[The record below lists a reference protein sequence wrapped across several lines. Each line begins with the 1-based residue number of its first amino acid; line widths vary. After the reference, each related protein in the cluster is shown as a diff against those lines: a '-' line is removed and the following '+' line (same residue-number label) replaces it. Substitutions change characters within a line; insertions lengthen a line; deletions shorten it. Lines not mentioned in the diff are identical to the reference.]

1 MTSLALWKNSAVP
14 WGSDDSEKTWLRT
27 VSLGAQGRYLP
38 AWRLMA
44 PLLGRASASPEI
56 PDRWASLAASTR
68 ASHLRQIGCGEA
80 AIEWDTIARRC
91 APVDDEDADALADA
105 LVGGAADQLVG
116 GNVPAAV
123 RGWTDARSVVQ
134 RAGQRARVRWHWV
147 GTEIAL
153 ARGSLDQAQEE
164 SSSALDAASGLGS
177 RHRTKTALIAS
188 AVSLAR
194 SETQVAS
201 AHLHV
206 AQGLLARGGWPT
218 LWWPAALLWLDLA
231 AVGVRDPAAEVAI
244 RAGARA
250 VQVIDLHV
258 PATEGARWRARPDV
272 RRILE
277 GAERYSAG
285 YGAAR

>member
-1 MTSLALWKNSAVP
+1 MTSPVLWKNSAVP
-14 WGSDDSEKTWLRT
+14 WGPDNPEKRWLRA

-38 AWRLMA
+38 AWRLME
-44 PLLGRASASPEI
+44 PLLDAGITSTQT

-80 AIEWDTIARRC
+80 ASEWDSIARRC
-91 APVDDEDADALADA
+91 APVNGGNADALADA
-105 LVGGAADQLVG
+105 LVGGAADQLAG
-116 GNVPAAV
+116 GDVPAAV
-123 RGWTDARSVVQ
+123 RGWTDASSVV
-134 RAGQRARVRWHWV
+134 RLAGQRARVRWHWV

-153 ARGSLDQAQEE
+153 ARGFLEQAHEE
-164 SSSALDAASGLGS
+164 SLSALDVAMGLGPRHRAKTLLIAAAVSMARSDAGAASVHL
-177 RHRTKTALIAS
+177 RAAQALLS
-188 AVSLAR
+188 
-194 SETQVAS
+194 
-201 AHLHV
+201 
-206 AQGLLARGGWPT
+206 RGGWPT

-231 AVGVRDPAAEVAI
+231 VVGVRDPAAEVAI

-258 PATEGARWRARPDV
+258 PAAEGARWRARHDV

-277 GAERYSAG
+277 GVERYSAG